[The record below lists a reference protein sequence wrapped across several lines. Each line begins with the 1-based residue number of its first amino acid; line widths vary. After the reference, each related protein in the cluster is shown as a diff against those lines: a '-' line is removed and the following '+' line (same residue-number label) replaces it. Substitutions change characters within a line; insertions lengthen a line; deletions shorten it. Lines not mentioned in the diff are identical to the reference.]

1 MGLDEHTR
9 RQFSDGWLNVRRESV
24 HRQQQLVPLRL
35 DSLLFGCDFAEVKK
49 LADLAPELGQIPVL
63 FGGKIAV
70 HEYIVSRHIYGRPHG
85 RD

>member
-1 MGLDEHTR
+1 
-9 RQFSDGWLNVRRESV
+9 
-24 HRQQQLVPLRL
+24 
-35 DSLLFGCDFAEVKK
+35 
-49 LADLAPELGQIPVL
+49 L